1 MRFNATPA
9 SAGLLRP
16 EASDLHGLGKR
27 RTGGQSVCAES
38 AGVAAAPVV
47 DDVAFAGAPQH
58 AHHGLLESLR
68 RATADQDS
76 DESHGGVEAQTVCT
90 EIFSPKADNTVISLA
105 N

>member
-1 MRFNATPA
+1 MRP
-9 SAGLLRP
+9 G
-16 EASDLHGLGKR
+16 ASDSHGLGER

-68 RATADQDS
+68 RVTSTPGVTQN
-76 DESHGGVEAQTVCT
+76 SHTKLEIHGVESQTVW
-90 EIFSPKADNTVISLA
+90 I
-105 N
+105 